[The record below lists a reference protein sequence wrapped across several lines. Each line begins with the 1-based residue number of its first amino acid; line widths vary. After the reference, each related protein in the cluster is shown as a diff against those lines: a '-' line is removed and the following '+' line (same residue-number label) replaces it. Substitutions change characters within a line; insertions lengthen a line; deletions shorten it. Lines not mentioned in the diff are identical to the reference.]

1 MKNTSSV
8 KIPAYVYIFFLAL
21 PVVFGWDSGFFN
33 SFATLIAWFL
43 TVFMGFL
50 FVVMSLMFFFGKAD
64 EIIKDNPKMEE
75 YTKEQQIKGLFISGS
90 IIFLMYTLGHENLA
104 FFYFFFITGLRVY
117 VKILI
122 SNKK

>member
-50 FVVMSLMFFFGKAD
+50 FVIMSLMFFFGKAD
-64 EIIKDNPKMEE
+64 EVTKDNPKMGK
-75 YTKEQQIKGLFISGS
+75 YTKEQQIKGLLISGS
-90 IIFLMYTLGHENLA
+90 IIFLLYTLGHENLA
-104 FFYFFFITGLRVY
+104 FFYLFFIAGLRMY
-117 VKILI
+117 VKMLIL
-122 SNKK
+122 NKK